1 MERYESA
8 HKPKS
13 CPACG
18 SKRIASIMYGYP
30 LFSEELEQKL
40 EAGEIALGGCCIS
53 DDDPVWEF
61 ADCKAPIYRI

>member
-1 MERYESA
+1 MERHESA

-13 CPACG
+13 CPVCG

-53 DDDPVWEF
+53 GDDP
-61 ADCKAPIYRI
+61 K

>member
-1 MERYESA
+1 MARYDSTR
-8 HKPKS
+8 KPRR

-40 EAGEIALGGCCIS
+40 EAGKITLGGCCIS
-53 DDDPVWEF
+53 DDDP
-61 ADCKAPIYRI
+61 K